1 MEISTRKEKAD
12 LLIQTSEYW
21 QLTCFN
27 CILFIHS
34 IHDYSKPSL
43 PFPDP
48 LYDHPMKQT
57 QLLVSV
63 RNLTEAKAAISGGV
77 DIVDLKE
84 PGLGSL
90 GAVHITERKRIIERL
105 KGQVPITAALGELD
119 DWYDR
124 KTLLPRSK
132 SPDEPDYQI
141 AKVESSTIWL
151 AKIGLAGYQNSEWQ
165 TLWKDFA
172 SHIREQGHHVTQTA
186 CPVTSSGNAA
196 LQQTTSSKSRNV
208 LSHLS
213 DAAPYESVQR
223 SRLFPSQTR
232 LVCVAYADWKIAN
245 SPSVENVANFA
256 IAQKSEV
263 FLIDTWAKTGQGLL
277 DFISLNEAGSLVKR
291 LQRHNILVAL
301 AGSIGQLEIRKLLPL
316 NPDIIAVRTAA
327 CANGKRD
334 APVQK
339 NAVGHLKQ
347 LLSRSVL

>member
-1 MEISTRKEKAD
+1 MA
-12 LLIQTSEYW
+12 
-21 QLTCFN
+21 N
-27 CILFIHS
+27 
-34 IHDYSKPSL
+34 
-43 PFPDP
+43 
-48 LYDHPMKQT
+48 
-57 QLLVSV
+57 
-63 RNLTEAKAAISGGV
+63 
-77 DIVDLKE
+77 
-84 PGLGSL
+84 
-90 GAVHITERKRIIERL
+90 
-105 KGQVPITAALGELD
+105 
-119 DWYDR
+119 
-124 KTLLPRSK
+124 TLEGFRFSRPR
-132 SPDEPDYQI
+132 
-141 AKVESSTIWL
+141 T
-151 AKIGLAGYQNSEWQ
+151 
-165 TLWKDFA
+165 
-172 SHIREQGHHVTQTA
+172 GHHVTQTA
-186 CPVTSSGNAA
+186 CPVTSSGNAV
-196 LQQTTSSKSRNV
+196 LQQNTSSKSRNV

-256 IAQKSEV
+256 ITQKSEV

-339 NAVGHLKQ
+339 NAVCHLKQ